1 MQDDLNVPRA
11 PASAD
16 ASEDAS
22 AWMAP
27 IPWRWLGERG
37 LRVETG
43 AATLA
48 CYAALR
54 RRRLPEVE
62 DIIPASDSLLL
73 VLRPGAPVP
82 RELWAELVGP
92 WAPVRAGEG
101 RLHEIAVAYGGDAGP
116 DLGELAAAAGLD
128 EAGFIALH
136 AGTEY
141 TVAFLGFQP
150 GFPYLRGLPG
160 ALHAPRRGTPRM
172 RVAAGSVAIGGGYT
186 GIYPTSGPGGWQIV
200 GRTRARLFDP
210 QRNPPALL
218 APGDRVRFV
227 PA

>member
-1 MQDDLNVPRA
+1 M
-11 PASAD
+11 
-16 ASEDAS
+16 
-22 AWMAP
+22 
-27 IPWRWLGERG
+27 PWRWLGERG

-54 RRRLPEVE
+54 RCRLPGVE

-82 RELWAELVGP
+82 QELWVELVRP

-101 RLHEIAVAYGGDAGP
+101 RLHEIAVEYGGDAGP

-128 EAGFIALH
+128 EASFIALH
-136 AGTEY
+136 AGIEY

-150 GFPYLRGLPG
+150 GFPYLRGLPR
-160 ALHAPRRGTPRM
+160 ALHALRRATPRT
-172 RVAAGSVAIGGGYT
+172 RVAAGSVGIGGGYT
-186 GIYPTSGPGGWQIV
+186 GIYPTNGPGGWQIV
-200 GRTRARLFDP
+200 GRTRVRVFDP
-210 QRNPPALL
+210 QRDPPALL

>member
-1 MQDDLNVPRA
+1 MQDDVNILRSPT
-11 PASAD
+11 
-16 ASEDAS
+16 
-22 AWMAP
+22 
-27 IPWRWLGERG
+27 PWRWVGERG

-43 AATLA
+43 DATLA
-48 CYAALR
+48 CYAALCR
-54 RRRLPEVE
+54 QRLPEVE

-92 WAPVRAGEG
+92 WAPVRPGEG
-101 RLHEIAVAYGGDAGP
+101 RLHEIVVAYGGDAGP
-116 DLGELAAAAGLD
+116 DLGALADAAGLD

-136 AGTEY
+136 AGSEY

-160 ALHAPRRGTPRM
+160 VLHAPRRATPRT

-186 GIYPTSGPGGWQIV
+186 GIYPTSGPGGWLII
-200 GRTRARLFDP
+200 GRTLARMFDP
-210 QRNPPALL
+210 QQNPPALL